1 MFAIAANVNCCNYLP
16 TVFFLESDQT
26 NFINEIFFQISR
38 PLAKVFLSLKIKFL
52 PFETMN
58 TNKS

>member
-1 MFAIAANVNCCNYLP
+1 MSTAAIICLLC
-16 TVFFLESDQT
+16 FFLESDQT
-26 NFINEIFFQISR
+26 NFINEFFFQIPR